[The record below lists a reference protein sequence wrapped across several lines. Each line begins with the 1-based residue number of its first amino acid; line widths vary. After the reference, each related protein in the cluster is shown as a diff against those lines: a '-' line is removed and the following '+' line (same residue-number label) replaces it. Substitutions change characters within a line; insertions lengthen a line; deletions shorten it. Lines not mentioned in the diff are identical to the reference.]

1 MRTTQPGKNF
11 VCSYY
16 EIFIKSKL
24 KEFEMKNIMMLI
36 ALSFALILTACSNTE
51 QDIISPNTSQ
61 VEKSSIGVQI
71 FPYELYKTFPELKSA
86 VVTWQNEKEGITI
99 VVSDRS
105 AGISN
110 KYIFAVIKFVDNKG
124 SAMAFLG
131 DLKTGKYYLNGFNA
145 EKISTI
151 SIFYDD
157 ITRSAGEYALPYT
170 QSQLFNN
177 IGVKGWADGGAYVK
191 VSSYPFN
198 SRTEHLFAQL
208 IASEVNQLVFIG
220 KPESESFDFPKS
232 EKLNL
237 KDIKLFTFQK

>member
-1 MRTTQPGKNF
+1 
-11 VCSYY
+11 
-16 EIFIKSKL
+16 
-24 KEFEMKNIMMLI
+24 MKNIMMLI

-51 QDIISPNTSQ
+51 QDIISPNSSH
-61 VEKSSIGVQI
+61 VGKSNIGVQI
-71 FPYELYKTFPELKSA
+71 FPYELYKVFPELNSA
-86 VVTWQNEKEGITI
+86 IVSWQNEKEGITI

-124 SAMAFLG
+124 STMAFLG

-151 SIFYDD
+151 NIFYDD
-157 ITRSAGEYALPYT
+157 IALSAGENALPYPQT
-170 QSQLFNN
+170 QLFSN

-191 VSSYPFN
+191 VSSNPFN
-198 SRTEHLFAQL
+198 SRIEHLFAQL
-208 IASEVNQLVFIG
+208 IASEANQLVFIG
-220 KPESESFDFPKS
+220 KPESETFDFPKS

-237 KDIKLFTFQK
+237 KDIKLFTLQK

>member
-1 MRTTQPGKNF
+1 
-11 VCSYY
+11 
-16 EIFIKSKL
+16 
-24 KEFEMKNIMMLI
+24 MKNIMMLI

-51 QDIISPNTSQ
+51 QDLISPNSFQ
-61 VEKSSIGVQI
+61 VEKSNIGVQI
-71 FPYELYKTFPELKSA
+71 FPYDLYQVFPELNSA
-86 VVTWQNEKEGITI
+86 IVSWQNEKEGITI
-99 VVSDRS
+99 TVSDRS

-110 KYIFAVIKFVDNKG
+110 KYIFAVIKFAENNG
-124 SAMAFLG
+124 TTLAFLG
-131 DLKTGKYYLNGFNA
+131 DLKTGKYYLQGFNA

-151 SIFYDD
+151 TIFYDD
-157 ITRSAGEYALPYT
+157 ITLSAGENSLPYP

-191 VSSYPFN
+191 VSSNPFT

-208 IASEVNQLVFIG
+208 IASEANQLVFIG